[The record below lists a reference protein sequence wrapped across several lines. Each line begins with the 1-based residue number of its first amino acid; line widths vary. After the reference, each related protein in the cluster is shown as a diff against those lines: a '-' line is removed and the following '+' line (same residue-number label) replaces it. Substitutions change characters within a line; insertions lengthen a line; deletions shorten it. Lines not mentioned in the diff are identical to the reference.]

1 MSEAEEVRDRLP
13 GCGLAVYFLLLVA
26 LLITGVA
33 GIFFTMSVLHGAGS
47 STSPLSVTYGGG
59 LPEQWLAPL
68 RKAGVLEKDE
78 VPDVYHPEI
87 YDGSRACAVVGPTL
101 VRVTEETV
109 EKLAIASIT
118 RVEEVDGAVV
128 ITGGVA
134 IRCAFGEGEGG
145 ERFAAMLRAA
155 QRK

>member
-1 MSEAEEVRDRLP
+1 MP

-26 LLITGVA
+26 LLVTGIA

-68 RKAGVLEKDE
+68 RSAGVLGKDE

-87 YDGSRACAVVGPTL
+87 YDGSRACAVIGSTL
-101 VRVTEETV
+101 VRVTETGV
-109 EKLAIASIT
+109 EKVSIHSLT
-118 RVEEVDGAVV
+118 GVEEVPGAVV
-128 ITGGVA
+128 VRGETTV
-134 IRCAFGEGEGG
+134 RCAFGEGEGG
-145 ERFAAMLRAA
+145 DRFAAMLRAA